1 MPSQK
6 ARQFVKDTLSFSRV
20 RVIYARIT
28 LTRYTTLFFF
38 FALLSALVLLA
49 LEAVAY
55 NDNSMAIDHLDGI
68 IAQGNTTNGIFLQK
82 GNMIQVCYDVPG
94 HTGSMCRPLW
104 QPDHKDKDHDKR
116 AALQFDDI
124 VFDTLAVD
132 DGNDAHGVWA
142 TVENPMVAATVERVL
157 DSGKKVRLDTAC
169 VESLEWLSDTLKDS
183 RREDFATGAFHI
195 WLFSVAAVTILN
207 ESLPHLLA
215 SGVSH
220 VLATAWAGYRIH
232 QTIDIRSIYY
242 RLISADDGGACG
254 DVDMLGPWWDMRIQH
269 AIPIVIFNALSL
281 LWFVALS
288 LQLFRVYKHQSFS
301 RVGAS
306 PQIHKVYKIVL
317 SLSVALQLA
326 LFFTLVTTA
335 IWIDKI
341 ARGNI
346 RRIAFHSK
354 IYKAAFIITA
364 IVELPWIVLGWISV
378 RRECRIMYCFFA
390 LISAILLGISTALF
404 CSPLYRYV
412 LTTWP
417 FFASM
422 SVMSYILV
430 LTTSVLG
437 VIARMHFGRGLKH
450 YLEVSDA
457 LEDVDFTPVYFSND
471 PKKQSLVSVD
481 LPNLGYA
488 SEKPRR
494 SSIDKR
500 AIPDADAKGY
510 HFEYPPPPE
519 PAAKVPH
526 AETAS
531 LYSRAPSTPR
541 KLTVTPRFLRESY
554 QSKVSSSMRDS
565 LVSRISSK
573 TSVAV
578 KAKVSQVS
586 LVSTSRASSPS
597 SPHLASP
604 PQRTSS
610 AHRASTSSTSSADSD
625 DSGTIASWSAGRS
638 SIAKSTVSTG
648 TAMLSRGTALPAE
661 PVPAV
666 PPMGA
671 RKVGLPGNPRPLM
684 RGGSATGSLA
694 RSGSVDTGPATSRSP
709 PKAGFF

>member
-55 NDNSMAIDHLDGI
+55 NDNTMAIDHLDGI
-68 IAQGNTTNGIFLQK
+68 IAQGSPTNGIFLQK
-82 GNMIQVCYDVPG
+82 GDMLEVCYDVPG
-94 HTGSMCRPLW
+94 RTGSMCRPLW
-104 QPDHKDKDHDKR
+104 KPDHKDRR
-116 AALQFDDI
+116 ALEEALQYDNSA
-124 VFDTLAVD
+124 FDTLAVD
-132 DGNDAHGVWA
+132 EDGNVHGVWA
-142 TVENPMVAATVERVL
+142 PAEDPQVAATVERVL
-157 DSGKKVRLDTAC
+157 DSGKKVSLDTAC

-220 VLATAWAGYRIH
+220 ILATAWAGYRIH
-232 QTIDIRSIYY
+232 QTLDIRSIYY
-242 RLISADDGGACG
+242 RLISASDGAACG

-281 LWFVALS
+281 LWFIALS
-288 LQLFRVYKHQSFS
+288 LQLFKVYKHQSFS

-354 IYKAAFIITA
+354 IYKAAFIVTA
-364 IVELPWIVLGWISV
+364 IAELPWIVLGWISV
-378 RRECRIMYCFFA
+378 RRECRIMFCFFA
-390 LISAILLGISTALF
+390 LISMILFGISTALF

-412 LTTWP
+412 LETWP

-422 SVMSYILV
+422 SVLSYILV
-430 LTTSVLG
+430 VAVSVLG
-437 VIARMHFGRGLKH
+437 IIARMHFGRGLKH

-481 LPNLGYA
+481 LPTMGY
-488 SEKPRR
+488 SQEKAQR
-494 SSIDKR
+494 SSIDKS
-500 AIPDADAKGY
+500 AMKDF
-510 HFEYPPPPE
+510 HFDYPPPPE
-519 PAAKVPH
+519 PPAKAMHV
-526 AETAS
+526 ETAS

-541 KLTVTPRFLRESY
+541 KITVTPKFLRDSY
-554 QSKVSSSMRDS
+554 QSKVSSNTRDS
-565 LVSRISSK
+565 LVSRVSSK
-573 TSVAV
+573 TTVAA

-586 LVSTSRASSPS
+586 LVSLNRMSTASS
-597 SPHLASP
+597 AS
-604 PQRTSS
+604 
-610 AHRASTSSTSSADSD
+610 SSADTD

-638 SIAKSTVSTG
+638 SIAKSTVSSS
-648 TAMLSRGTALPAE
+648 TAMPAA

-666 PPMGA
+666 PA
-671 RKVGLPGNPRPLM
+671 RKVGLPGNPRPLT
-684 RGGSATGSLA
+684 RGSSLT
-694 RSGSVDTGPATSRSP
+694 RSGSNASSVGHVSRSP